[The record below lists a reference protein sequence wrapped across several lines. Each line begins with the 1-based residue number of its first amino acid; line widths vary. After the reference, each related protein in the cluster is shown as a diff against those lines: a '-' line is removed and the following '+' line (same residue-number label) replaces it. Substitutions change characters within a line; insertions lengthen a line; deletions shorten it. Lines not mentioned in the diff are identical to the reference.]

1 MATLVLTGAGNVELT
16 RRILSDLFV
25 VPDLAGTLRVVLHDI
40 DRERLDTAQVL
51 ADRLNAETG
60 AGAVVEARLDRR
72 AALDGAD
79 FVVCQLSVGGF
90 EATLRDFEIP
100 ARHGLRQTIA
110 DTIGIGGIFR
120 GLRTIP
126 VLVGLARDM
135 TEVCPDAWL
144 LSYTDPLVMALWAV
158 REATGMRKV
167 AGLCHAV
174 RDTHD
179 FLADVVGRDAGE
191 VTFRTAGLPHQA
203 FVLDFAADGRSLYPD
218 FAAAVAADPRLER
231 HVRTEMWHRFGY
243 FPTESSEHAAEYV
256 PWFMHRD
263 EEIKR
268 LGIPV
273 GEYLGRTGQNLHV
286 YEEIRRGLASG
297 RPMLTRW
304 RDPEI
309 ASEVLRALLR
319 DEPQRINLTV
329 ANDGLLAALPADCF
343 VEVPAAVAA
352 GEIRPEP
359 IPDYPVQL
367 AALNRTYVNV
377 AELTVRAALDG
388 DPGHVRH
395 AAMLDPNTAAT
406 LPLTAIAALCDE
418 MFDAHRELLPAFPA
432 AGAPEAPDAPDAKG
446 EA

>member
-25 VPDLAGTLRVVLHDI
+25 VPELTGTLRVVLHDI
-40 DRERLDTAQVL
+40 DRERLETAHVL
-51 ADRLNAETG
+51 ADRLNAEAG
-60 AGAVVEARLDRR
+60 AAAVVEAHLDRR

-79 FVVCQLSVGGF
+79 FVVCQLAVGGF

-126 VLVGLARDM
+126 VLVDIARDM
-135 TEVCPDAWL
+135 TEVCPGAWL

-158 REATGMRKV
+158 REATGLRRV

-174 RDTHD
+174 RDTHAY
-179 FLADVVGRDAGE
+179 LADTVGREVED

-203 FVLDFAADGRSLYPD
+203 FVLDFAADGKSLYPD
-218 FAAAVAADPRLER
+218 LADAIAADPRLAR
-231 HVRTEMWHRFGY
+231 HVRTEMWRRFGY

-273 GEYLGRTGQNLHV
+273 GEYLGRVGQTLHI
-286 YEEIRRGLASG
+286 YEEIRRGLAAG

-304 RDPEI
+304 QDPEI
-309 ASEVLRALLR
+309 ASEVLKAMLIGAPR
-319 DEPQRINLTV
+319 RINLTV
-329 ANDGLLAALPADCF
+329 PNDGLLPALPADCF
-343 VEVPAAVAA
+343 VEVPATV
-352 GEIRPEP
+352 GDRDIRPEA
-359 IPDYPVQL
+359 IPDYPPQL
-367 AALNRTYVNV
+367 VALNRTYVNV

-388 DPGHVRH
+388 DPSHVRH

-406 LPLTAIAALCDE
+406 LPLTAIAELCGE
-418 MFDAHRELLPAFPA
+418 MTEAHRALLPA
-432 AGAPEAPDAPDAKG
+432 GLGTVKG

>member
-1 MATLVLTGAGNVELT
+1 MATLVLTGAGNVEMT

-25 VPDLAGTLRVVLHDI
+25 VPELTGTLRVVLHDI
-40 DRERLDTAQVL
+40 DRERLETAHVL
-51 ADRLNAETG
+51 AERLNAE
-60 AGAVVEARLDRR
+60 AGAAAVIEAHMDRR

-79 FVVCQLSVGGF
+79 FVVCQLAVGGF

-100 ARHGLRQTIA
+100 ARYGLRQTIA

-126 VLVGLARDM
+126 VLVDIARDM
-135 TEVCPDAWL
+135 TECCPDAWL

-158 REATGMRKV
+158 REATGLRRV

-174 RDTHD
+174 RDTHA
-179 FLADVVGRDAGE
+179 FLADAVGREVEE

-203 FVLDFAADGRSLYPD
+203 FVLEFSAEGRSLYPD
-218 FAAAVAADPRLER
+218 FADAVAADPRLAR
-231 HVRTEMWHRFGY
+231 HVRTEMWRRFGY

-256 PWFMHRD
+256 PWFMNRD

-273 GEYLGRTGQNLHV
+273 GEYLGRVGQTLHI
-286 YEEIRRGLASG
+286 YEEIRRGLAAG

-304 RDPEI
+304 QDPEI
-309 ASEVLRALLR
+309 ASEVLESMLIGTPR
-319 DEPQRINLTV
+319 RINLTV
-329 ANDGLLAALPADCF
+329 PNDGLLPALPADCF
-343 VEVPAAVAA
+343 VEVPATVGKHA
-352 GEIRPEP
+352 IHPEP
-359 IPDYPVQL
+359 IADYPAQL
-367 AALNRTYVNV
+367 VALNRTYVNV

-388 DPGHVRH
+388 KPEHVRH

-406 LPLTAIAALCDE
+406 LPLTQIAELCDE
-418 MFDAHRELLPAFPA
+418 MTEAHRDLLPAGLATTGTP
-432 AGAPEAPDAPDAKG
+432 KG